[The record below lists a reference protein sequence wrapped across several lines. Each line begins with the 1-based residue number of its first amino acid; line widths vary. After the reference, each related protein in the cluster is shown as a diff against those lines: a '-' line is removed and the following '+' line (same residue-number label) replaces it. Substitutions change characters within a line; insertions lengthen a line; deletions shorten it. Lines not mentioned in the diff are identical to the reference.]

1 MNYETIAE
9 SNESTVVAEF
19 HSDSE
24 RKSAYESEAEL
35 ERAFIALLE
44 KQGYEFKQI
53 HNEKELKDNLKEQL
67 EKLND
72 HHFTPKEWDTLYFQ
86 FIANKNDNYKA
97 KTRKIQED
105 PIFNLTLENGTT
117 KNIKI
122 IDKKNIHRNA
132 LQVIHQ
138 YSNKGGKYENRY
150 DVSVLVNGL
159 PLVHVELKK
168 RGVAIREAFNQ
179 IKRYKRDSFSAEDG
193 LFEFVQI
200 FVISNGTSSKY
211 YSNTTRIAQLE
222 KNHKADTFEFTNYW
236 ADSKNNNIE
245 DLMDFAKSFF
255 AKRSLLNVLTRYC
268 VFTSEEVLLVMRP
281 YQIVAA
287 ERILEKI
294 KATQNSKIYGKSQSG
309 GYIWHTTGSGKTLTS
324 FKSATLAKELEGVSK
339 VLFVVDR
346 KDLDYQTMKEYDKF
360 QKDCANS
367 NTSTKILKQQ
377 LEDSN
382 AKIIITTIQKLD
394 KFVKAHSK
402 GHAIFNEEVVMI
414 FDECHRSQ
422 LGSMH
427 QAITKAFKKY
437 HLFGFTGTPIFAA
450 NCDKNNP
457 LGTTEQKFGKCLH
470 QYTIIDAIRDKNVLP
485 FRVEYHN
492 TIKAKEDIKDN
503 KVRAVDEKNA
513 LLDNRRIKEITKCI
527 LERFNQAT
535 KNKKFNSI
543 LACSSIEALKKYYQ
557 AFKEEKH
564 DLKIATIFSY
574 SANEEIEA
582 LEDEN
587 NESACGLDKSS
598 RDFLEG
604 AIADYNGMFKT
615 SFDTSDQKFQSYYK
629 DLSQKM
635 KDRKIDLLM
644 VVNMF
649 LTGFDAT
656 RLNTLWVDKN
666 LKYHGLIQAFSRT
679 NRILDS
685 VKTHGNIVCF
695 RDLEQDLNDALMLFG
710 NKDAQSIALLR
721 KYEDYLKGY
730 TDNNKEYEGYEG
742 LIGRLL
748 TEFPLKEPIVSES
761 QKKDFI
767 KLFGK
772 ILKLENILNSF
783 ENFKK
788 DDYINP
794 RDFQDYQSKYLDFYD
809 EMRPEKGRDKEE
821 INDDLIFEI
830 ELIKQVEV
838 NIDYILNLI
847 EEFAK
852 EHGVEIQGVKT
863 KIEPILN
870 SSIEL
875 RNKKDLIMD
884 FIDKYNKDQEVH
896 AYFQDYI
903 HQKREEE
910 FQNIIEENRLNEEKA
925 YSFMQHAFKGGEISF
940 SGTKF
945 PKIIEEKPS
954 MFSQNS
960 RYQEVKEKVAASLSR
975 FFHRFCDLTSAIFKK
990 NEVKKDEVNE
1000 K

>member
-1 MNYETIAE
+1 
-9 SNESTVVAEF
+9 
-19 HSDSE
+19 
-24 RKSAYESEAEL
+24 
-35 ERAFIALLE
+35 
-44 KQGYEFKQI
+44 
-53 HNEKELKDNLKEQL
+53 
-67 EKLND
+67 
-72 HHFTPKEWDTLYFQ
+72 
-86 FIANKNDNYKA
+86 
-97 KTRKIQED
+97 
-105 PIFNLTLENGTT
+105 
-117 KNIKI
+117 
-122 IDKKNIHRNA
+122 
-132 LQVIHQ
+132 
-138 YSNKGGKYENRY
+138 
-150 DVSVLVNGL
+150 
-159 PLVHVELKK
+159 
-168 RGVAIREAFNQ
+168 
-179 IKRYKRDSFSAEDG
+179 
-193 LFEFVQI
+193 
-200 FVISNGTSSKY
+200 
-211 YSNTTRIAQLE
+211 
-222 KNHKADTFEFTNYW
+222 
-236 ADSKNNNIE
+236 
-245 DLMDFAKSFF
+245 
-255 AKRSLLNVLTRYC
+255 
-268 VFTSEEVLLVMRP
+268 
-281 YQIVAA
+281 
-287 ERILEKI
+287 
-294 KATQNSKIYGKSQSG
+294 
-309 GYIWHTTGSGKTLTS
+309 
-324 FKSATLAKELEGVSK
+324 
-339 VLFVVDR
+339 
-346 KDLDYQTMKEYDKF
+346 
-360 QKDCANS
+360 
-367 NTSTKILKQQ
+367 
-377 LEDSN
+377 
-382 AKIIITTIQKLD
+382 
-394 KFVKAHSK
+394 
-402 GHAIFNEEVVMI
+402 
-414 FDECHRSQ
+414 
-422 LGSMH
+422 MH
-427 QAITKAFKKY
+427 QIITKAFKKY
-437 HLFGFTGTPIFAA
+437 HLFGFTGTPILKG

-457 LGTTEQKFGKCLH
+457 LGTTEQKFGTCLH

-492 TIKAKEDIKDN
+492 TIKAKEGIKD
-503 KVRAVDEKNA
+503 KEVRAVDEKNA
-513 LLDNRRIKEITKCI
+513 LLDSRRIKEIAKYI
-527 LERFNQAT
+527 LERFHQAT

-543 LACSSIEALKKYYQ
+543 LACSGIEALKKYYQ

-564 DLKIATIFSY
+564 GLKIATIFSY
-574 SANEEIEA
+574 SANEIEA

-587 NESACGLDKSS
+587 NENTAGLDKGS

-604 AIADYNGMFKT
+604 AIADYNERFHT

-635 KDRKIDLLM
+635 KNREIDLLM

-695 RDLEQDLNDALMLFG
+695 RDLEKDLNAALTLFG
-710 NKDAQSIALLR
+710 NNDAQSVVLLR

-730 TDNNKEYEGYEG
+730 VDDNKEYEGYEG
-742 LIGRLL
+742 LIKRLL
-748 TEFPLKEPIVSES
+748 TDFPLKEPIISES

-783 ENFKK
+783 ENFNK
-788 DDYINP
+788 DDYISP

-809 EMRPEKGRDKEE
+809 EMRPEKRGDKEE

-852 EHGVEIQGVKT
+852 EHHLEIQGVKN
-863 KIEPILN
+863 KIEPVIN

-884 FIDKYNKDQEVH
+884 FIDQYNSQDQKVH
-896 AYFQDYI
+896 EYFQSYI

-940 SGTKF
+940 SGTEF

-954 MFSQNS
+954 MFSS
-960 RYQEVKEKVAASLSR
+960 RYAEVKEKVAATLSR
-975 FFHRFCDLTSAIFKK
+975 FFHRFCDLTSSVFKK

>member
-1 MNYETIAE
+1 MSYETIAE
-9 SNESTVVAEF
+9 SNESTVVAQF

-35 ERAFIALLE
+35 ERAFIKLLE

-67 EKLND
+67 EKLNN
-72 HHFTPKEWDTLYFQ
+72 HYFTPKEWDTLYFQ
-86 FIANKNDNYKA
+86 FIANKNEDYKA

-105 PIFNLTLENGTT
+105 PIFNLTLENGKT

-138 YSNKGGKYENRY
+138 YSAKGGKYQNRY

-193 LFEFVQI
+193 LFDFVQI

-211 YSNTTRIAQLE
+211 YSNTTRIAQME

-236 ADSKNNNIE
+236 ADSKNRNIE

-255 AKRSLLNVLTRYC
+255 AKRSLLNILTHYC

-294 KATQNSKIYGKSQSG
+294 KAAQNSKTYKKSQ

-324 FKSATLAKELEGVSK
+324 FKSATLAKELESVSK

-367 NTSTKILKQQ
+367 NTSTKILKEQ
-377 LEDSN
+377 LEKPN

-394 KFVKAHSK
+394 KFVKAHLK

-427 QAITKAFKKY
+427 QTITKAFKKY
-437 HLFGFTGTPIFAA
+437 HLFGFTGTPIFAK

-485 FRVEYHN
+485 FRAEYHN
-492 TIKAKEDIKDN
+492 TIKAKEGIKD
-503 KVRAVDEKNA
+503 KEIRAVDEQSA

-527 LERFNQAT
+527 VERFNQAT

-543 LACSSIEALKKYYQ
+543 LACSGIEALKKYYQ
-557 AFKEEKH
+557 AFKEEEH

-635 KDRKIDLLM
+635 KERKIDLLM

-748 TEFPLKEPIVSES
+748 SEFPLKEPIISES

-767 KLFGK
+767 MLFGK

-783 ENFKK
+783 ENFNK

-809 EMRPEKGRDKEE
+809 AMRSEKGRDKEE

-847 EEFAK
+847 EKFAK

-863 KIEPILN
+863 KIEPIIN

-875 RNKKDLIMD
+875 RNKRDLIMD
-884 FIDKYNKDQEVH
+884 FIDKYNKDEEVH
-896 AYFQDYI
+896 AHFQDYI

-910 FQNIIEENRLNEEKA
+910 FQKIIEENRLNEEKA
-925 YSFMQHAFKGGEISF
+925 YSFMQHAFKGGEINF

-945 PKIIEEKPS
+945 PEIIEEKVS
-954 MFSQNS
+954 RFDKNS

-990 NEVKKDEVNE
+990 NGVKKDEVNE

>member
-1 MNYETIAE
+1 MNYEIIAE
-9 SNESTVVAEF
+9 NNESTVVAEH
-19 HSDSE
+19 HSNNNE

-44 KQGYEFKQI
+44 KQGYEFKKI
-53 HNEKELKDNLKEQL
+53 HKEQELKDNLKEQL

-72 HHFTPKEWDTLYFQ
+72 HRFTPKEWEILYSQ
-86 FIANKNDNYKA
+86 FIANRNDDYKA

-105 PIFNLTLENGTT
+105 PIFNLTLEDGKT

-122 IDKKNIHRNA
+122 IDKKNIHKNA

-138 YSNKGGKYENRY
+138 YSTKGKYENRY

-179 IKRYKRDSFSAEDG
+179 IKRYQRDSFSAEDG
-193 LFEFVQI
+193 LFDFVQI

-211 YSNTTRIAQLE
+211 YSNTTRIAQ

-245 DLMDFAKSFF
+245 DLMDFARSFF

-268 VFTSEEVLLVMRP
+268 VFTSDEVLLVMRP

-294 KATQNSKIYGKSQSG
+294 KAAQNSKTKNQSG

-324 FKSATLAKELEGVSK
+324 FKSAVLAKELEGISK

-367 NTSTKILKQQ
+367 NTSTKILKEQ
-377 LEDSN
+377 LENPD

-394 KFVKAHSK
+394 KFVKSHLK
-402 GHAIFNEEVVMI
+402 GHAVFNEEVVMI

-437 HLFGFTGTPIFAA
+437 HLFGFTGTPIFVE

-492 TIKAKEDIKDN
+492 TIKAKEGIIDN

-527 LERFNQAT
+527 VERFNQAT
-535 KNKKFNSI
+535 KNKRFNSI

-564 DLKIATIFSY
+564 DLKIAAIFSY
-574 SANEEIEA
+574 SANEEFDA

-587 NESACGLDKSS
+587 NESACRLDKSS

-604 AIADYNGMFKT
+604 AITDYNKMFGT
-615 SFDTSDQKFQSYYK
+615 SFDTTDQKFQSYYK

-635 KDRKIDLLM
+635 KNREIDLLM

-666 LKYHGLIQAFSRT
+666 LKYHGLIQAFSRA

-710 NKDAQSIALLR
+710 DKDAQSVALLR

-730 TDNNKEYEGYEG
+730 TDNHKEYEGYEG

-748 TEFPLKEPIVSES
+748 TEFPLKEPIISES

-783 ENFKK
+783 ESFKK

-830 ELIKQVEV
+830 KLIKQVEV

-863 KIEPILN
+863 KIEPIIN

-884 FIDKYNKDQEVH
+884 FIDKYNKDEEVH
-896 AYFQDYI
+896 AHFQDYI
-903 HQKREEE
+903 HHKREEE
-910 FQNIIEENRLNEEKA
+910 FQKLIEENRLNEEKA
-925 YSFMQHAFKGGEISF
+925 YSFMQLAFRGGEISF
-940 SGTKF
+940 GGTEF
-945 PKIIEEKPS
+945 PKIIKEKPS

-960 RYQEVKEKVAASLSR
+960 RYQEVKEKTAASLSR
-975 FFHRFCDLTSAIFKK
+975 FFHRFYNLTSSVFKK

>member
-1 MNYETIAE
+1 M
-9 SNESTVVAEF
+9 
-19 HSDSE
+19 
-24 RKSAYESEAEL
+24 
-35 ERAFIALLE
+35 
-44 KQGYEFKQI
+44 
-53 HNEKELKDNLKEQL
+53 
-67 EKLND
+67 
-72 HHFTPKEWDTLYFQ
+72 
-86 FIANKNDNYKA
+86 
-97 KTRKIQED
+97 
-105 PIFNLTLENGTT
+105 
-117 KNIKI
+117 
-122 IDKKNIHRNA
+122 
-132 LQVIHQ
+132 
-138 YSNKGGKYENRY
+138 
-150 DVSVLVNGL
+150 
-159 PLVHVELKK
+159 
-168 RGVAIREAFNQ
+168 
-179 IKRYKRDSFSAEDG
+179 
-193 LFEFVQI
+193 
-200 FVISNGTSSKY
+200 
-211 YSNTTRIAQLE
+211 
-222 KNHKADTFEFTNYW
+222 
-236 ADSKNNNIE
+236 
-245 DLMDFAKSFF
+245 
-255 AKRSLLNVLTRYC
+255 
-268 VFTSEEVLLVMRP
+268 
-281 YQIVAA
+281 
-287 ERILEKI
+287 
-294 KATQNSKIYGKSQSG
+294 
-309 GYIWHTTGSGKTLTS
+309 
-324 FKSATLAKELEGVSK
+324 
-339 VLFVVDR
+339 
-346 KDLDYQTMKEYDKF
+346 
-360 QKDCANS
+360 
-367 NTSTKILKQQ
+367 
-377 LEDSN
+377 
-382 AKIIITTIQKLD
+382 
-394 KFVKAHSK
+394 
-402 GHAIFNEEVVMI
+402 
-414 FDECHRSQ
+414 
-422 LGSMH
+422 
-427 QAITKAFKKY
+427 
-437 HLFGFTGTPIFAA
+437 
-450 NCDKNNP
+450 
-457 LGTTEQKFGKCLH
+457 
-470 QYTIIDAIRDKNVLP
+470 
-485 FRVEYHN
+485 
-492 TIKAKEDIKDN
+492 
-503 KVRAVDEKNA
+503 
-513 LLDNRRIKEITKCI
+513 
-527 LERFNQAT
+527 
-535 KNKKFNSI
+535 
-543 LACSSIEALKKYYQ
+543 

-604 AIADYNGMFKT
+604 AIADYNGMFGV

-635 KDRKIDLLM
+635 KERKIDLLM

-666 LKYHGLIQAFSRT
+666 LKYHGLIQAFSRA

-742 LIGRLL
+742 LIKRLL
-748 TEFPLKEPIVSES
+748 REFPLKDPIVSES

-783 ENFKK
+783 ENFEKNN
-788 DDYINP
+788 YINP

-852 EHGVEIQGVKT
+852 EHDLEIQGVKT
-863 KIEPILN
+863 KIEPIIN

-884 FIDKYNKDQEVH
+884 FIDKYNKDEEVH
-896 AYFQDYI
+896 AHFQNYI

-940 SGTKF
+940 NGTKF
-945 PKIIEEKPS
+945 PEIIEEKPS

-975 FFHRFCDLTSAIFKK
+975 FFHRFCDLTSSIFKK
-990 NEVKKDEVNE
+990 NEIKKDEINE

>member
-1 MNYETIAE
+1 MHYETIAE
-9 SNESTVVAEF
+9 SNESTVVAQF

-35 ERAFIALLE
+35 ERAFIALLQ
-44 KQGYEFKQI
+44 KQGYEFKKI
-53 HNEKELKDNLKEQL
+53 HKEQELKDNLKEQL
-67 EKLND
+67 EKLNN
-72 HHFTPKEWDTLYFQ
+72 HHFTPKEWESLYCQ
-86 FIANKNDNYKA
+86 FIANKNEDYKA

-105 PIFNLTLENGTT
+105 PIFNLTLENGKT

-132 LQVIHQ
+132 LQVIQQ
-138 YSNKGGKYENRY
+138 YSAKGKYENRY

-211 YSNTTRIAQLE
+211 YSNTTRIAQ

-245 DLMDFAKSFF
+245 DLMDFAQSFF
-255 AKRSLLNVLTRYC
+255 AKHSLLNVLTRYC
-268 VFTSEEVLLVMRP
+268 VFTSDEVLLVMRP

-294 KATQNSKIYGKSQSG
+294 KAAQNSKIYGKSQSG

-367 NTSTKILKQQ
+367 NTSIKILKEQ
-377 LEDSN
+377 LENPST
-382 AKIIITTIQKLD
+382 KIIITTIQKLN
-394 KFVKAHSK
+394 KFVKSHLK
-402 GHAIFNEEVVMI
+402 GHAIFNEEVVVI

-427 QAITKAFKKY
+427 QVITKAFKKY
-437 HLFGFTGTPIFAA
+437 HLFGFTGTPIFVE

-457 LGTTEQKFGKCLH
+457 LGTTDQKFGKCLH

-485 FRVEYHN
+485 FKVEYHN
-492 TIKAKEDIKDN
+492 TIKAKEGIKD
-503 KVRAVDEKNA
+503 KEVRAVDEKNA
-513 LLDNRRIKEITKCI
+513 LLDSRRIKEITKCI

-543 LACSSIEALKKYYQ
+543 LACSSIEALKKYYL

-564 DLKIATIFSY
+564 NLKIATIFNY
-574 SANEEIEA
+574 STNEDFDTLEDENNESACGLDKSSRDFLDSRRIKEITKCILERFNQATKNKKFNSILACSSIEA
-582 LEDEN
+582 LKKYYLAFKEEKHNLKIATIFNYSTNEDFDTLEDEN

-604 AIADYNGMFKT
+604 AIADYNGMFGV

-666 LKYHGLIQAFSRT
+666 LKYHGLIQAFSRA

-685 VKTHGNIVCF
+685 VKTHGNIVC
-695 RDLEQDLNDALMLFG
+695 LG
-710 NKDAQSIALLR
+710 I
-721 KYEDYLKGY
+721 
-730 TDNNKEYEGYEG
+730 
-742 LIGRLL
+742 
-748 TEFPLKEPIVSES
+748 
-761 QKKDFI
+761 
-767 KLFGK
+767 
-772 ILKLENILNSF
+772 
-783 ENFKK
+783 
-788 DDYINP
+788 
-794 RDFQDYQSKYLDFYD
+794 
-809 EMRPEKGRDKEE
+809 
-821 INDDLIFEI
+821 
-830 ELIKQVEV
+830 
-838 NIDYILNLI
+838 
-847 EEFAK
+847 
-852 EHGVEIQGVKT
+852 
-863 KIEPILN
+863 
-870 SSIEL
+870 
-875 RNKKDLIMD
+875 
-884 FIDKYNKDQEVH
+884 
-896 AYFQDYI
+896 
-903 HQKREEE
+903 
-910 FQNIIEENRLNEEKA
+910 
-925 YSFMQHAFKGGEISF
+925 
-940 SGTKF
+940 
-945 PKIIEEKPS
+945 
-954 MFSQNS
+954 
-960 RYQEVKEKVAASLSR
+960 
-975 FFHRFCDLTSAIFKK
+975 
-990 NEVKKDEVNE
+990 
-1000 K
+1000 